1 MLLFSYPYFVRRPGC
16 LVYARIITPH
26 HFRPFSFASQSSD
39 RFAIIGKVIFL
50 NILSCPRPAFTVC
63 ESNLIK
69 VMRHRQPPWLNVPV
83 TLWDPNTLKNHSRI
97 PSRNGIRLNKYTFIS
112 EQTACFQAAFSP
124 CVFTSVPYSAAR
136 LPRVSFYRQQK
147 VSVAASKRRPEAL

>member
-97 PSRNGIRLNKYTFIS
+97 PSRNGIRLNKYTFS
-112 EQTACFQAAFSP
+112 VSRP
-124 CVFTSVPYSAAR
+124 RVFKRHSHRVYSLPFLNSAAR